1 MGDIPY
7 NGVGRATCCPI
18 PVIERTPIVIFM
30 GAFDQG
36 GLSMKPFVL
45 DRNRAQLLMIDIQEK
60 LCPAMYNRERICR
73 NTGILLEAANLLKLP
88 VKVTEQY
95 PRGLGGTVGE
105 LEKILPSH
113 THKFE
118 KVHFSCYSEPGFH
131 HFIQQAGRS
140 QVVVAGIESHI
151 CVLATVL
158 EMLRDNY
165 DVAVV
170 ADATGSRKRKHHVM
184 ALDAMGQA
192 GAFIVPMET
201 AVFQLLGQSGTPEFK
216 SLLRHFK

>member
-1 MGDIPY
+1 
-7 NGVGRATCCPI
+7 
-18 PVIERTPIVIFM
+18 
-30 GAFDQG
+30 
-36 GLSMKPFVL
+36 MKPFVL
-45 DRNRAQLLMIDIQEK
+45 DRGQAQLLVIDVQEK
-60 LCPAMYNRERICR
+60 LCPAIYNHGTVCR
-73 NTGILLEAANLLKLP
+73 NTGILLETAGLLDLP

-95 PRGLGGTVGE
+95 PKGLGGTVE
-105 LEKILPSH
+105 DLEALLPRN

-131 HFIQQAGRS
+131 HFIQQAGRT
-140 QVVVAGIESHI
+140 QVVVVGIESHI

-165 DVAVV
+165 NVAVV
-170 ADATGSRKRKHHVM
+170 ADATGSRKRKHHLM

-201 AVFQLLGQSGTPEFK
+201 AVYQLLGQSGTPEFK
-216 SLLRHFK
+216 ALLRHFK